1 MVDLLLKIT
10 MLQEKSMSNL
20 DSTIP
25 STSDSTEVVLQT
37 EASAKPKLGSKLLK
51 LNPETLE
58 LRERIRAEAFQY
70 VRNID
75 RSRPLSKKD
84 LEAHASALL
93 DKMGLERGYLGFAMV
108 MLGNGFWKEQFIS
121 IPFHKRILLLPH
133 CLKHVEACSAHYDEF
148 GLHCEDCGACSIG
161 DFKMK
166 AEKLGYKI
174 MVAEGTPI
182 VLKVI
187 VSGYIDGILGIAC
200 LNVLEKAFEK
210 VVQSGVPAY
219 AIPLHSSNCKSTTV
233 DNDWVMEVLET
244 YQEQPAVQTRSYL
257 PLMRAANEMFADE
270 FPALLPRQR
279 SKQQNSGPQNGA
291 ANYSRDPVAG
301 TEAIA
306 YDWLVKGGKRFRPF
320 ITLAAFDALR
330 DDQSIASAN
339 EQLVALPDSVRRV
352 AMAMEA
358 FHKAS
363 LVHDDIED
371 NDEFRYG
378 HQTLHRR
385 HGAATAINV
394 GDYLLGLGY
403 RMIASE
409 SGSLPCEAVAAILKR
424 LSEAHVKLS
433 EGQGAE
439 LLWRDEAQ
447 KEISLQPIDALKI
460 YALKTAPAFEAA
472 LYAGLRLAGP
482 IEKYEEMISGFSRHL
497 GVAFQIL
504 NDLKDWSTDLQNK
517 RIIGQDALA
526 MRPTILLA
534 LALESVSGAE
544 REELIQLISGDSKN
558 DRSVQQVARIYES
571 CQVFEKARKLVE
583 KYRQRA
589 EAIADE
595 VEPEKLR
602 ELLYFLVDTALAD
615 ESTEPEI
622 TQNLVVLNA

>member
-1 MVDLLLKIT
+1 MSDLV
-10 MLQEKSMSNL
+10 SA
-20 DSTIP
+20 IP
-25 STSDSTEVVLQT
+25 ETSAAMDVAVQT
-37 EASAKPKLGSKLLK
+37 EPSSKPKLGSKLLK
-51 LNPETLE
+51 LNPETLD

-84 LEAHASALL
+84 LETHAGALL
-93 DKMGLERGYLGFAMV
+93 EKMGLEKGYLGFAMV

-161 DFKMK
+161 DFKIK

-233 DNDWVMEVLET
+233 DNEWVMEVLET
-244 YQEQPAVQTRSYL
+244 YQEQPVVKTRSYL
-257 PLMRAANEMFADE
+257 PLMRAANDMFCDE
-270 FPALLPRQR
+270 FPALLPRLR
-279 SKQQNSGPQNGA
+279 SKLQNNGPQNGA
-291 ANYSRDPVAG
+291 QDYSRDPVGG

-320 ITLAAFDALR
+320 ITLAAYDALR
-330 DDQSIASAN
+330 EDQSITTGDD
-339 EQLVALPDSVRRV
+339 QTVTLPDSVRRV

-371 NDEFRYG
+371 NDEYRYG

-385 HGAATAINV
+385 HGVSTAINV

-409 SGSLPCEAVAAILKR
+409 SGNLPCEAVAAILKR

-439 LLWRDEAQ
+439 LLWRDDAQ
-447 KEISLQPIDALKI
+447 KEITLQPIDALKI

-482 IEKYEEMISGFSRHL
+482 TEKYEEMVVSFSRHL

-517 RIIGQDALA
+517 RIVGQDALA

-534 LALESVSGAE
+534 LALESATPAQ
-544 REELIQLISGDSKN
+544 REELLQLISGDSKTN
-558 DRSVQQVARIYES
+558 AAVQRVARIYES

-615 ESTEPEI
+615 ESAEPEI
-622 TQNLVVLNA
+622 AVAQNLVVLN

>member
-1 MVDLLLKIT
+1 MDVA
-10 MLQEKSMSNL
+10 
-20 DSTIP
+20 
-25 STSDSTEVVLQT
+25 VQT
-37 EASAKPKLGSKLLK
+37 ETSAKPKLGSKLLK
-51 LNPETLE
+51 LNPETQD

-84 LEAHASALL
+84 LETHAGALL
-93 DKMGLERGYLGFAMV
+93 EKMGLEKGYLGFAMV

-244 YQEQPAVQTRSYL
+244 YQEEPVVKTRSYL
-257 PLMRAANEMFADE
+257 PLMRAANDMFGDE
-270 FPALLPRQR
+270 FPALMPRLR
-279 SKQQNSGPQNGA
+279 SKAKDGES
-291 ANYSRDPVAG
+291 NYSRDPVGGA
-301 TEAIA
+301 EAIA
-306 YDWLVKGGKRFRPF
+306 YDWLCKGGKRFRPF
-320 ITLAAFDALR
+320 ITLAAYDALR
-330 DDQSIASAN
+330 EGQAIATEEDQTI
-339 EQLVALPDSVRRV
+339 ALPDSVRRV
-352 AMAMEA
+352 ALAMEA

-371 NDEFRYG
+371 NDEYRYG

-385 HGAATAINV
+385 YGVSTAINV

-403 RMIASE
+403 RMIANE
-409 SGSLPCEAVAAILKR
+409 GGNLPCEAVTAILKR

-439 LLWRDEAQ
+439 LLWRDDAQ

-472 LYAGLRLAGP
+472 LYAGVRLAGP
-482 IEKYEEMISGFSRHL
+482 AEKYEEMIASFSRHL
-497 GVAFQIL
+497 GVAFQIV

-517 RIIGQDALA
+517 RVIGQDALA
-526 MRPTILLA
+526 MRPTLLLA
-534 LALESVSGAE
+534 LALESAHPAQ
-544 REELIQLISGDSKN
+544 REELLQLISGDSKTES
-558 DRSVQQVARIYES
+558 SVRRVARIYES

-615 ESTEPEI
+615 ESAEPEVAPD
-622 TQNLVVLNA
+622 LVVLTTQNYGSQENVFSHE

>member
-1 MVDLLLKIT
+1 
-10 MLQEKSMSNL
+10 MS
-20 DSTIP
+20 DHVSAIPETSATI
-25 STSDSTEVVLQT
+25 DVAVQT
-37 EASAKPKLGSKLLK
+37 EASAKPEASAAPKLGSKLLK
-51 LNPETLE
+51 LNPETPE
-58 LRERIRAEAFQY
+58 LRERIRDEAFRY

-84 LEAHASALL
+84 LEAHAGALL
-93 DKMGLERGYLGFAMV
+93 EKMGLEKGYLGFAMV

-121 IPFHKRILLLPH
+121 IPFDKRILLLPH

-174 MVAEGTPI
+174 MVAVGTPI

-233 DNDWVMEVLET
+233 DNEWVMEVLET
-244 YQEQPAVQTRSYL
+244 YQEQPVVKTRSYL
-257 PLMRAANEMFADE
+257 PLMRAANDMFGDE
-270 FPALLPRQR
+270 FPALLPRLR
-279 SKQQNSGPQNGA
+279 SKPLISGPQNGA
-291 ANYSRDPVAG
+291 PDYSRDPVAG
-301 TEAIA
+301 TEDIA

-320 ITLAAFDALR
+320 ITLAAYDALR
-330 DDQSIASAN
+330 EDQSITTGDD
-339 EQLVALPDSVRRV
+339 QTVTLPDSVRRV

-371 NDEFRYG
+371 NDEYRYG

-385 HGAATAINV
+385 HGVSTAINV

-409 SGSLPCEAVAAILKR
+409 SGILPCETVAAILKR

-439 LLWRDEAQ
+439 LLWRDDAQ
-447 KEISLQPIDALKI
+447 KEIALQPIDARKI

-482 IEKYEEMISGFSRHL
+482 TEKYEEMVVSFSRHL

-526 MRPTILLA
+526 MRPTLLLA
-534 LALESVSGAE
+534 LALESATPAQ
-544 REELIQLISGDSKN
+544 REELLQLISGDSKSN
-558 DRSVQQVARIYES
+558 AAVQRVARIYES

-602 ELLYFLVDTALAD
+602 ELLYFLVDTAVAD
-615 ESTEPEI
+615 ESAEPEI
-622 TQNLVVLNA
+622 AVAPNLVVLN

>member
-1 MVDLLLKIT
+1 MSDLVSAIPGTSAT
-10 MLQEKSMSNL
+10 M
-20 DSTIP
+20 D
-25 STSDSTEVVLQT
+25 VAVQT
-37 EASAKPKLGSKLLK
+37 EPSAKPKLGSKLLK
-51 LNPETLE
+51 LNPETQE

-84 LEAHASALL
+84 LEAHAGALL
-93 DKMGLERGYLGFAMV
+93 ERMGLEKGYLGFAMV

-219 AIPLHSSNCKSTTV
+219 AVPLHSSNCKSTTV

-244 YQEQPAVQTRSYL
+244 YQEQPTVKTRSYL
-257 PLMRAANEMFADE
+257 PLMRAANDMFGDE
-270 FPALLPRQR
+270 FPALLPRSR
-279 SKQQNSGPQNGA
+279 GKAQNGA
-291 ANYSRDPVAG
+291 PDYSSDPVAG

-306 YDWLVKGGKRFRPF
+306 YDWLGKGGKRFRPF
-320 ITLAAFDALR
+320 ITLAAYDALR
-330 DDQSIASAN
+330 EDQSIAN
-339 EQLVALPDSVRRV
+339 GDDQKVALPDSVRRV

-371 NDEFRYG
+371 NDEYRYG

-385 HGAATAINV
+385 HGVSTAINV

-403 RMIASE
+403 RMIANE
-409 SGSLPCEAVAAILKR
+409 GGNLPCEAVAAILKR

-447 KEISLQPIDALKI
+447 KEITLQPIDALKI

-482 IEKYEEMISGFSRHL
+482 AEKYEETVVSFSRNL
-497 GVAFQIL
+497 GVAFQIV

-517 RIIGQDALA
+517 RVVGQDALA
-526 MRPTILLA
+526 MRPTLLLA
-534 LALESVSGAE
+534 LALESAAGRE
-544 REELIQLISGDSKN
+544 REELLQLISGDSKT
-558 DRSVQQVARIYES
+558 DAAVRRVARIYES

-615 ESTEPEI
+615 ESAEPEI
-622 TQNLVVLNA
+622 AVAQNLVVLN

>member
-1 MVDLLLKIT
+1 MTDFV
-10 MLQEKSMSNL
+10 SA
-20 DSTIP
+20 IP
-25 STSDSTEVVLQT
+25 
-37 EASAKPKLGSKLLK
+37 EASATLDVAVQTETSVKPKLGSKLLK
-51 LNPETLE
+51 LNPETQE

-75 RSRPLSKKD
+75 RSRPLGKKD
-84 LEAHASALL
+84 LESHAGALL
-93 DKMGLERGYLGFAMV
+93 EKMGLEKGYLGFAMV

-133 CLKHVEACSAHYDEF
+133 CLKHVEACAAHYDEF

-244 YQEQPAVQTRSYL
+244 YQEEPVVKTRSYL
-257 PLMRAANEMFADE
+257 PLMRAANDMFDDD

-279 SKQQNSGPQNGA
+279 SKAKNGA
-291 ANYSRDPVAG
+291 EDYSRDPVAG

-306 YDWLVKGGKRFRPF
+306 YDWLCKGGKRFRPF
-320 ITLAAFDALR
+320 ITLAAYDALQNEQSTATA
-330 DDQSIASAN
+330 DDQK
-339 EQLVALPDSVRRV
+339 VALPDSVRRV

-371 NDEFRYG
+371 NDEYRYG

-385 HGAATAINV
+385 HGVSTAINV
-394 GDYLLGLGY
+394 GDYLIGLGY
-403 RMIASE
+403 RMIANE
-409 SGSLPCEAVAAILKR
+409 GGNLPCEAVTAILKR

-447 KEISLQPIDALKI
+447 KEIALQPIDALKI

-472 LYAGLRLAGP
+472 LYAGVRLAGP
-482 IEKYEEMISGFSRHL
+482 AEKYEEMIASFSRHL
-497 GVAFQIL
+497 GVAFQIV

-517 RIIGQDALA
+517 RVIGQDALA
-526 MRPTILLA
+526 MRPTLLLA
-534 LALESVSGAE
+534 LALESAQPDQL
-544 REELIQLISGDSKN
+544 EELLQLISGDSKTE
-558 DRSVQQVARIYES
+558 RAVRRVARIYES

-615 ESTEPEI
+615 ESAEPEI
-622 TQNLVVLNA
+622 AQDLVVLATHT

>member
-1 MVDLLLKIT
+1 
-10 MLQEKSMSNL
+10 MS
-20 DSTIP
+20 DFVSEVPETSATI
-25 STSDSTEVVLQT
+25 SVAVQT
-37 EASAKPKLGSKLLK
+37 ETSPKPKLGSKLLK
-51 LNPETLE
+51 LNPDTQE

-84 LEAHASALL
+84 LEAHAGALL
-93 DKMGLERGYLGFAMV
+93 EKMGLEKGYLGFAMV

-121 IPFHKRILLLPH
+121 IPFQKRILLLPH
-133 CLKHVEACSAHYDEF
+133 CLKHVEACSAHYDEL

-244 YQEQPAVQTRSYL
+244 YQEQPAVKTRSYL
-257 PLMRAANEMFADE
+257 PLMRAANDMFGND
-270 FPALLPRQR
+270 FPALLPRLR
-279 SKQQNSGPQNGA
+279 GNRQNGA
-291 ANYSRDPVAG
+291 PDFSRDPVAG

-306 YDWLVKGGKRFRPF
+306 YDWLCKGGKRFRPF
-320 ITLAAFDALR
+320 ITLAAYDALQNEQSTTTG
-330 DDQSIASAN
+330 DDQKAA
-339 EQLVALPDSVRRV
+339 APDHVRRV

-371 NDEFRYG
+371 NDEYRYG

-385 HGAATAINV
+385 HGVSTAINV
-394 GDYLLGLGY
+394 GDYLIGLGY
-403 RMIASE
+403 RMIANE
-409 SGSLPCEAVAAILKR
+409 GGDLPFDAVAAILKR

-439 LLWRDEAQ
+439 LLWRDESHEQ
-447 KEISLQPIDALKI
+447 ITLQPIDALKI

-472 LYAGLRLAGP
+472 LYAGIRLAGP
-482 IEKYEEMISGFSRHL
+482 AEKYEEMIASFSRHL
-497 GVAFQIL
+497 GVAFQIV

-526 MRPTILLA
+526 MRPTLLLA
-534 LALESVSGAE
+534 LALESASPAE
-544 REELIQLISGDSKN
+544 REELLQLISGDSKTE
-558 DRSVQQVARIYES
+558 RSVRRVARIYES

-615 ESTEPEI
+615 ESTEPET
-622 TQNLVVLNA
+622 TQDLIVLGTN

>member
-1 MVDLLLKIT
+1 
-10 MLQEKSMSNL
+10 MSNL
-20 DSTIP
+20 DSAIP
-25 STSDSTEVVLQT
+25 STAETVDIAVLAET
-37 EASAKPKLGSKLLK
+37 SAKPKLGSKLLK

-84 LEAHASALL
+84 LEAHAGALL
-93 DKMGLERGYLGFAMV
+93 EKMGLERGYLGFAMV

-133 CLKHVEACSAHYDEF
+133 CLKHVEACTAHYDEF

-244 YQEQPAVQTRSYL
+244 YQEQPVVQTRSYL
-257 PLMRAANEMFADE
+257 PLMRAANEMFGNE
-270 FPALLPRQR
+270 FSALLPRLR
-279 SKQQNSGPQNGA
+279 SKPQNGA
-291 ANYSRDPVAG
+291 ADYSRDPVAG

-306 YDWLVKGGKRFRPF
+306 CDWLIKGGKRFRPF

-330 DDQSIASAN
+330 ADQSIASG
-339 EQLVALPDSVRRV
+339 EDQTVTLPASVRRV

-385 HGAATAINV
+385 HGVSTAINV

-409 SGSLPCEAVAAILKR
+409 GGNLPCETVTAILKR

-447 KEISLQPIDALKI
+447 KEITLQPIDALKI

-482 IEKYEEMISGFSRHL
+482 TEKYEEMITGFSRHL
-497 GVAFQIL
+497 GVAFQII
-504 NDLKDWSTDLQNK
+504 NDLKDWSTDMQNK
-517 RIIGQDALA
+517 RVIGQDALA
-526 MRPTILLA
+526 MRPTLLLA
-534 LALESVSGAE
+534 LALESASVSE
-544 REELIQLISGDSKN
+544 REELIRLISGDSK
-558 DRSVQQVARIYES
+558 DERSVQQVARIYES

-615 ESTEPEI
+615 ESTEPEMAV
-622 TQNLVVLNA
+622 THNLVVLNA